1 MYGQPS
7 LPQQMWSVTDVA
19 SAAWNTD
26 YGDKVTAAKFGA
38 NTAME
43 AIPNIASNVAHGDF
57 SSSSAKGAVASAAYK
72 NASMADVKTGA
83 KFVYN
88 NPGLSADI
96 AADTIASTVGI
107 KLSDLNQ

>member
-1 MYGQPS
+1 MYGQSS

-43 AIPNIASNVAHGDF
+43 AIPNIASNFAHGDF

-96 AADTIASTVGI
+96 AADTIASTVGL
-107 KLSDLNQ
+107 KLSDLNK

>member
-1 MYGQPS
+1 
-7 LPQQMWSVTDVA
+7 MWSVTDVA

-26 YGDKVTAAKFGA
+26 YGDKVTAAWDVGFGA
-38 NTAME
+38 Y
-43 AIPNIASNVAHGDF
+43 NIGCLKASNFAHGDF

-72 NASMADVKTGA
+72 NASMADVKTAA

-96 AADTIASTVGI
+96 AADTIASTVGL
-107 KLSDLNQ
+107 KLSDLNK